1 MGDQVIALEDKA
13 HAIIAVGVP
22 IAVLEGLGGGAV
34 NDQVAAVVLIQ
45 AADQVEAGGFAG
57 AAGSQNRDKFILAEA

>member
-13 HAIIAVGVP
+13 HAIIAVSIP

-34 NDQVAAVVLIQ
+34 DDQIAAVILVQ
-45 AADQVEAGGFAG
+45 TADQIQTGGFAG
-57 AAGSQNRDKFILAEA
+57 AAGSQDGNKFILAEA

>member
-13 HAIIAVGVP
+13 YAIIAVSIP
-22 IAVLEGLGGGAV
+22 ITVLEGFGGGAV

-45 AADQVEAGGFAG
+45 AADQVEAGGFA
-57 AAGSQNRDKFILAEA
+57 